1 MFGPKLDAKSYTTF
15 LLIVIGVLL
24 SINLFAQIGA
34 PRTEER
40 FDSTAVWRE
49 VANSNAA
56 VASATDRVAVSN
68 QSIAEAIRELA
79 AAVNGKR
86 ALDVNVTMAE
96 DGQAAVT
103 TTAPADADAELEPE
117 AGEPVAPVIRVRP

>member
-24 SINLFAQIGA
+24 SINLFAQMGT
-34 PRTEER
+34 RTEER

-56 VASATDRVAVSN
+56 VASATDRVAISN
-68 QSIAEAIRELA
+68 QSIADAIRELA
-79 AAVNGKR
+79 AAVNTKR
-86 ALDVNVTMAE
+86 SFDVNVTMTGE
-96 DGQAAVT
+96 GEAA
-103 TTAPADADAELEPE
+103 PE
-117 AGEPVAPVIRVRP
+117 AASITVEATPEGAEPVAPVIRVRPQ